1 MSFPDQEKML
11 KEVFVLSLVLQF
23 LKNQLVQFAGQEKHL
38 KNDQELK
45 VIFLKY
51 TPVKNLQYR
60 HCPKI

>member
-1 MSFPDQEKML
+1 ML

-23 LKNQLVQFAGQEKHL
+23 LKSQLVQFTGQEKHL

-45 VIFLKY
+45 VIFLKN
-51 TPVKNLQYR
+51 TPIKNLQYR

>member
-1 MSFPDQEKML
+1 ML

-23 LKNQLVQFAGQEKHL
+23 LKSQLVQFTGQEKHL

-45 VIFLKY
+45 GIFFKY
-51 TPVKNLQYR
+51 TPIKNLQCR